1 MVNGSVPTV
10 SHAVTFEAV
19 SMLLL
24 TTQVSWEAK
33 LRSWESGYQH
43 SKELNCLHFQVPT
56 VKEEWTA

>member
-1 MVNGSVPTV
+1 MKITNNIFLNTTSHKMVNGSVPTV

-33 LRSWESGYQH
+33 LRSWESG
-43 SKELNCLHFQVPT
+43 
-56 VKEEWTA
+56 